1 MHFRSA
7 GSLPTVK
14 ACQSD
19 LLPYHAKMME
29 MTIGSLR
36 LTGKAIVHPN
46 SFSAQ
51 LLMRL
56 SGLLPTVDL
65 SPLGVAPEVATQWKL
80 VTYPRSMP

>member
-14 ACQSD
+14 ACQSN
-19 LLPYHAKMME
+19 LLPYHEKMLE
-29 MTIGSLR
+29 MTIRSLR
-36 LTGKAIVHPN
+36 LTGKAIAHLN

-56 SGLLPTVDL
+56 SGLLPTVDWSHL
-65 SPLGVAPEVATQWKL
+65 A
-80 VTYPRSMP
+80 